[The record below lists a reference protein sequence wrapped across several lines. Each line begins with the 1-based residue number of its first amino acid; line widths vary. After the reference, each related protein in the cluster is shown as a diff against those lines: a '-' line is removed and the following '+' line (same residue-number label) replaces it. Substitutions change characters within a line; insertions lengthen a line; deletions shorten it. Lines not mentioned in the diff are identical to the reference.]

1 MTSLF
6 FSLKGYNWYSFLCVC
21 VKCIHLLLVFHL
33 LMGLITFDWTGQNY
47 LCIRSCYSNSFLPAV
62 LLESNYRIHHSQW
75 WLDHRQPTFIHSKM
89 NHYYSWM
96 IIDIWE
102 SWNRNQ
108 NKQVQLKGSTDF
120 FFKCFQAT
128 IFASDNSNPEKITS
142 VGVTIN
148 VYRDRSTPQFSVG
161 NQTMTVSE
169 NAPIGTSVTR
179 LTATDNDK
187 VASVLTDLW

>member
-1 MTSLF
+1 MTITIRRNENAPQFDQFQYSANISENTARNVVVLRLNATDRDVGVKWRLC
-6 FSLKGYNWYSFLCVC
+6 FSLWRGIIDILFCVC

-47 LCIRSCYSNSFLPAV
+47 LCIRSCHSNSFLPAV

-108 NKQVQLKGSTDF
+108 NKQVQLKGSTDIF
-120 FFKCFQAT
+120 FNVFRPRFLL
-128 IFASDNSNPEKITS
+128 
-142 VGVTIN
+142 VT
-148 VYRDRSTPQFSVG
+148 
-161 NQTMTVSE
+161 
-169 NAPIGTSVTR
+169 
-179 LTATDNDK
+179 TATQK
-187 VASVLTDLW
+187 RSHQ